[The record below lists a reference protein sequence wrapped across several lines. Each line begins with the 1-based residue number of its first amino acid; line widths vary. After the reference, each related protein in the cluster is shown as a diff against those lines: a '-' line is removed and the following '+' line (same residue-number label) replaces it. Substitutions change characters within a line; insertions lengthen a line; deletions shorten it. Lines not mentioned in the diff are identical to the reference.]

1 MASKVDEDSEE
12 GRKSVEER
20 LDGNREKYEQCAVEE
35 VRKEEHL
42 KNRSKFSANAQ
53 VVEELFDNV
62 SGEDSESET
71 FQDAVED
78 LNEKINSCKA
88 KSSEDTNEEE
98 KERKNEVAEE
108 EERLTPEE
116 KEVRILEFFEFQFIR
131 PYMFQKIFFTFY
143 ILLYSFIH
151 ACKHSLT
158 HV

>member
-42 KNRSKFSANAQ
+42 KNRSKLSANAQ

-88 KSSEDTNEEE
+88 RSSEDTNEEE
-98 KERKNEVAEE
+98 KEGKNEVAEE

-131 PYMFQKIFFTFY
+131 PYMFQKIFLHFTY
-143 ILLYSFIH
+143 CYTAS
-151 ACKHSLT
+151 ST
-158 HV
+158 PVSTV

>member
-42 KNRSKFSANAQ
+42 KNRSKLSANAQ

-78 LNEKINSCKA
+78 LNEKIKK

-98 KERKNEVAEE
+98 KEGKNEVAEE

-131 PYMFQKIFFTFY
+131 PYMFQKIFLHFTY
-143 ILLYSFIH
+143 CYTAS
-151 ACKHSLT
+151 ST
-158 HV
+158 PVSTV